1 MAVKR
6 LIFFAGNF
14 VAVGTME
21 LTIDIW
27 DLDLVNSL
35 EPAATLGT
43 KKKKKK
49 VVCLKAGTVKQVFIM
64 LKPTK
69 IKWRIKRYLT

>member
-1 MAVKR
+1 
-6 LIFFAGNF
+6 
-14 VAVGTME
+14 ME
-21 LTIDIW
+21 PTIDIW

-49 VVCLKAGTVKQVFIM
+49 VACLTLSLPSI
-64 LKPTK
+64 
-69 IKWRIKRYLT
+69 